1 MRRKLLV
8 VNSCRRIS
16 FACGVTVLAAAVG
29 GQMSETHSIQTA
41 SRRLALALDA
51 LEAAAERRHETDRSE
66 EALAVQI
73 QALGADR
80 ARLASELDQASARS
94 RGLETA
100 NREVAQRIAQAIKTI
115 RGVLAQDQ

>member
-1 MRRKLLV
+1 
-8 VNSCRRIS
+8 
-16 FACGVTVLAAAVG
+16 
-29 GQMSETHSIQTA
+29 MSETDSIQTA

-51 LEAAAERRHETDRSE
+51 LEAAAERRQETDRSE
-66 EALAVQI
+66 EALAAQI

-80 ARLASELDQASARS
+80 ARLASVLDQASARS

-100 NREVAQRIAQAIKTI
+100 NREVAQRIAQAIETI